1 MNAPQ
6 GLLAAAERRDY
17 LRRSRFSEGA
27 EPGHKEWHHFA
38 VRGPGID
45 ALVNFS
51 LVDDIRPRA
60 RTGSELPRMIC
71 LLKDDAGWDGDMVQC
86 DPESVIA
93 DGGRV
98 DMRFGDYGCWM
109 EPGGYRVRARLE
121 RRGIEVDLRLTPEAY
136 PSEANNISV
145 DDGPSINWMVLPRLR
160 AEGYIRVRDRVY
172 ELERATAYH
181 DHNWGNFRWGR
192 DFAWEWGYALP
203 DAAAN
208 ESSVVF
214 VRLSDRGHNT
224 DLMQGLFL
232 WRDGRLERVFR
243 DSEISVVHRGLL
255 RPERVFKLPRV
266 MGLVAPGRVTDVPRE
281 LTVEAKGRGD
291 HARFTFTA
299 DELAQVI
306 IPNDDDLGVT
316 IINEVSGRLALQG
329 SVNGKDFSMEGYSVC
344 EFLGAC

>member
-1 MNAPQ
+1 MNAPM
-6 GLLAAAERRDY
+6 GLLAAARRRDY
-17 LRRSRFSEGA
+17 LRRSPFAAGA
-27 EPGHKEWHHFA
+27 EASHKEWHHFA

-71 LLKDDAGWDGDMVQC
+71 LLKDEAGWDGDMVQC
-86 DPESVIA
+86 NPESVVA

-98 DMRFGDYGCWM
+98 DLRFGEHGCWI
-109 EPGGYRVRARLE
+109 EAGTYRVRARLE
-121 RRGIEVDLRLTPEAY
+121 RRGIEVDLRMTPEAY

-145 DDGPSINWMVLPRLR
+145 EDGPSINWMVLPRLR
-160 AEGYIRVRDRVY
+160 AEGYIRTGDRVY
-172 ELERATAYH
+172 ELTDAAAYH
-181 DHNWGNFRWGR
+181 DHNWGSFRWGR

-203 DAAAN
+203 DTRAD
-208 ESSVVF
+208 SDSVVF

-232 WRDGRLERVFR
+232 WREGKQERVFR
-243 DSEISVVHRGLL
+243 DSEISVVHQGFL
-255 RPERVFKLPRV
+255 RPQRVFKLPRV
-266 MGLVAPGRVTDVPRE
+266 MGLVAPGRVTDVPQT
-281 LTVEAKGRGD
+281 LTVEAAGRGD

-299 DELAQVI
+299 EELAQVI

-316 IINEVSGRLALQG
+316 IINEVSGRLTLQG
-329 SVNGKDFSMEGYSVC
+329 TVNGKDLKIEGYSVC
-344 EFLGAC
+344 EFLGAQ